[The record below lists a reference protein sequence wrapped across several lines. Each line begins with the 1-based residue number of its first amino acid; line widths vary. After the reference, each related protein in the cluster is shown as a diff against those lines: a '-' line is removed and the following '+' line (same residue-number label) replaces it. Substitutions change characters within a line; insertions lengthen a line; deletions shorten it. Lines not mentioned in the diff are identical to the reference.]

1 MTLGALIEFASLL
14 ASLALSNVLFQLS
27 NFLNVGDAV
36 FSLPFVLFG
45 LSESLN
51 LSED

>member
-27 NFLNVGDAV
+27 NFLKVGDAV
-36 FSLPFVLFG
+36 FSLPLVLLG
-45 LSESLN
+45 LSESLYLN
-51 LSED
+51 ED